1 MINNDGT
8 KNWAMIKRFKATGL
22 WEGVSDLIFLFNNRA
37 YLLELKRPDG
47 KGGQSKAQKVWQELV
62 ERQGFK
68 YFLINDFEVFK
79 ETVENIV
86 YLRHEQKKFNNKELG

>member
-22 WEGVSDLIFLFNNRA
+22 WEGVSDLILLYNNRA

-47 KGGQSKAQKVWQELV
+47 RGSQSKAQKEWQTVV
-62 ERQGFK
+62 ENQGFS

-86 YLRHEQKKFNNKELG
+86 YLRYE